1 MASSKSKGSS
11 SGNSGRKRAAT
22 SKRGAGARGRSS
34 AKASSGSAGSKA
46 ASKGKA
52 PSSRTSTGGS
62 RAAKSA
68 PAKKRRG
75 SGKRDLV
82 KTPTGSFFA
91 HREAD
96 GQFREMDEVGRSLA
110 ADRRQ
115 KAKTKVASGYG
126 DRGDR

>member
-1 MASSKSKGSS
+1 M
-11 SGNSGRKRAAT
+11 
-22 SKRGAGARGRSS
+22 
-34 AKASSGSAGSKA
+34 
-46 ASKGKA
+46 
-52 PSSRTSTGGS
+52 
-62 RAAKSA
+62 AAKSKSA
-68 PAKKRRG
+68 SATPARKRG

-82 KTPTGSFFA
+82 KTPTGNFFA
-91 HREAD
+91 HRDGE

>member
-1 MASSKSKGSS
+1 MATKKTGSS
-11 SGNSGRKRAAT
+11 SPARKSG
-22 SKRGAGARGRSS
+22 
-34 AKASSGSAGSKA
+34 
-46 ASKGKA
+46 
-52 PSSRTSTGGS
+52 GGS
-62 RAAKSA
+62 SKTAGKKMAAKSKSA
-68 PAKKRRG
+68 SATPARKRG

-82 KTPTGSFFA
+82 KTPTGNFFA
-91 HREAD
+91 HRDGE